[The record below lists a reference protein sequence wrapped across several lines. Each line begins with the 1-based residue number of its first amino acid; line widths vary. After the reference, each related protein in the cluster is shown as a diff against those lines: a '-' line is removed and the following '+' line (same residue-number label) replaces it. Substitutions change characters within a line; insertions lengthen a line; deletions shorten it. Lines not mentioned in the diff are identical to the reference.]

1 MADEQE
7 ILNRWRLV
15 LGKYAADQIPFAAG
29 DLKMM
34 EMEEALQAGYLSYIR
49 RQRKRLYPLAVGNEE
64 VLRLMVAEKMIPKKD
79 VPLLLDEAEAGQ
91 NAAAKALIL
100 EYGRKL

>member
-1 MADEQE
+1 MADDQE

-34 EMEEALQAGYLSYIR
+34 EMEEEG
-49 RQRKRLYPLAVGNEE
+49 EE
-64 VLRLMVAEKMIPKKD
+64 EGGGDDDDGSPQGCQIECVSQDLLMA
-79 VPLLLDEAEAGQ
+79 
-91 NAAAKALIL
+91 
-100 EYGRKL
+100 